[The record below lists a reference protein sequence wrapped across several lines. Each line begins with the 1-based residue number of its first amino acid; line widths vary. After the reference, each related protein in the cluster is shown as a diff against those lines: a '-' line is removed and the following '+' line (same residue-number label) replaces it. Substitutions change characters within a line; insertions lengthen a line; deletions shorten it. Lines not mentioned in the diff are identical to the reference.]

1 MQPGVDAQVKALTGA
16 SKLANNAI
24 SAIDTVKCFNGQ
36 DYEIWQYTKAVKHAA
51 KCYLIQARA
60 NALQMGFVRLMTLGM
75 FVQGFWFGSHLFST
89 GKKNSGDIVTA
100 FMAALM
106 AAQSV
111 EQILPQL
118 IVLEKGRAAGATLDA
133 TRIQIEQGRRIMK
146 MAGNKKPQYCNG
158 DIEIRNV
165 RPYSLLL

>member
-1 MQPGVDAQVKALTGA
+1 MQPGVEAQLRALTEA
-16 SKLANNAI
+16 SKLANHAV
-24 SAIDTVKCFNGQ
+24 SAIDTVKSFNGQ
-36 DYEIWQYTKAVKHAA
+36 DYEMWQYTKAVKYAA

-60 NALQMGFVRLMTLGM
+60 NALQMGFVRLVTLGM
-75 FVQGFWFGSHLFST
+75 FVQGFWFGTHLFSN
-89 GKKNSGDIVTA
+89 GKKSSGDIVTA

-118 IVLEKGRAAGATLDA
+118 IVLEKGRAAGAMLKA
-133 TRIQIEQGRRIMK
+133 IRMQIEQGRKIVK
-146 MAGNKKPQYCNG
+146 MIGNKKPSYCDG

-165 RPYSLLL
+165 RLDFGNV